1 MRRHLTWLTTYAVAM
16 AYVESAAVV
25 YLRGIY
31 YPHGF
36 EFPLTPMS
44 PSMAA
49 IEIGR
54 EAAPIVM
61 LLGVAALAGEDRWE
75 RFLAFCFSFG
85 VWDLFYYGWLWTFIR
100 WPPSLFTW
108 DVLFLIPVPW
118 AGPVLAP
125 VLISVALGL
134 FNLLPVPALDGGR
147 LVPDP
152 RNAVAPDTSVSARR
166 WHRVLGDLHNRI
178 RVLQLARIAQQAN
191 WRNALVWSRTTAPVA
206 EPPRPAGYMN
216 VWPYRPPA
224 TADLAKAWDTSEAIL
239 VKMIDSAREHNA
251 EFWLVQLGN
260 DIEEDARDSVRE
272 EFLRVNQLQDFR
284 YAAERYRA
292 FAASHRI
299 FYVDLAPPMLEHSR
313 RTGKPLRGF
322 FNSRPYKGHWNEAG
336 NAEAASIIGGELL
349 KKSRALAVDAG
360 NSANQ

>member
-1 MRRHLTWLTTYAVAM
+1 M
-16 AYVESAAVV
+16 
-25 YLRGIY
+25 
-31 YPHGF
+31 
-36 EFPLTPMS
+36 PL
-44 PSMAA
+44 
-49 IEIGR
+49 
-54 EAAPIVM
+54 
-61 LLGVAALAGEDRWE
+61 
-75 RFLAFCFSFG
+75 
-85 VWDLFYYGWLWTFIR
+85 
-100 WPPSLFTW
+100 SLS
-108 DVLFLIPVPW
+108 
-118 AGPVLAP
+118 VLA
-125 VLISVALGL
+125 S
-134 FNLLPVPALDGGR
+134 PACRETATMKSQPFFTLDGGR

-206 EPPRPAGYMN
+206 EPPRPSGYMN